1 MDTVKDLLEIIPYG
15 KNSAQSAKQLY
26 EAGTYKMGLDTFKRQ
41 IRFLASEARKL
52 SHRVIGDDSGYYLA
66 MNEKEWKDYC
76 TRRFAAIKDELVSL
90 AGAERI
96 AVQDIIKIVYAVNV
110 NDKNYHLGL

>member
-1 MDTVKDLLEIIPYG
+1 METVSDLLKILPYG
-15 KNSAQSAKQLY
+15 KNSAQSAKQLF
-26 EAGTYKMGLDTFKRQ
+26 EAGTFKVGLDSFKRQ

-52 SHRVIGDDSGYYLA
+52 GHRVIGDDSGYYLA

-76 TRRFAAIKDELVSL
+76 SRRFAAIKDELVSL

-96 AVQDIIKIVYAVNV
+96 AVQDIIKVVYAVDV
-110 NDKNYHLGL
+110 NNNNYHLGL